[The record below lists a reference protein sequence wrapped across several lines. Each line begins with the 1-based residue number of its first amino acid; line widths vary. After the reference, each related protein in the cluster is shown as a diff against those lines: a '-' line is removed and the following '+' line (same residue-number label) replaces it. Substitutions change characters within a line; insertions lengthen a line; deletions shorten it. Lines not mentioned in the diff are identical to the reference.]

1 MPKQHSHVPH
11 VDQIVNPFFQ
21 EALRVHVEKYVA
33 QFGDGLAAV
42 YVWGSVYRNEAV
54 PGVSDLDLDVFVN
67 DPLTEADEVWYN
79 RMRDILAQSYP
90 GTNALVRPRV
100 AGSVLQGLEPQAS
113 EWERLLT
120 QAYAF
125 RLSYDAALVW
135 GCNLL
140 PGLSPP
146 VPDRFWVRES
156 LESVRALVRYAA
168 RLEAVN
174 RSDFDL
180 PHDEALR
187 LRKFARLGVLAGA
200 HLLMAQG
207 VFTSFRGD
215 VVLPKLRYPYPEWYP
230 FLEETAALYIHP
242 VPTSEQR
249 SSAYLALLV
258 EWVDWV
264 ANQVTEISA

>member
-1 MPKQHSHVPH
+1 MSIQYSHVPD
-11 VDQIVNPFFQ
+11 VDQIANPFFQ
-21 EALRVHVEKYVA
+21 EAVQAHVEKYVA
-33 QFGDGLAAV
+33 QFGDRLTAV

-79 RMRDILAQSYP
+79 RMRDVLAQSYP

-100 AGSVLQGLEPQAS
+100 AGSVLQGLEPQAR
-113 EWERLLT
+113 EGERLLA
-120 QAYAF
+120 QAYTF

-135 GCNLL
+135 GRNLL
-140 PGLSPP
+140 PGGSPP
-146 VPDRFWVRES
+146 VPDRSWVRGS
-156 LESVRALVRYAA
+156 LEPIRALVRYAA

-180 PHDEALR
+180 PNDAALR

-215 VVLPKLRYPYPEWYP
+215 VVLPKLRHQYPAWHP

-242 VPTSEQR
+242 LPTVEQR

-258 EWVDWV
+258 EWVEWV
-264 ANQVTEISA
+264 ANQVRETSA